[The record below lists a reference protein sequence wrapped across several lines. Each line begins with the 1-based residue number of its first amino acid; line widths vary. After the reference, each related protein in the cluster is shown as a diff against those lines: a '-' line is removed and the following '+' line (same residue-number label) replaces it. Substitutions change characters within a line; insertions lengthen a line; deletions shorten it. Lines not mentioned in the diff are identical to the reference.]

1 MVFALLVPALARAQ
15 PVSSPA
21 LGDPA
26 AVDKPAAVELFEQGR
41 ADLASGNVD
50 AACKKFE
57 QSLKK
62 DPRAVGTLL
71 NLALCNERQGKVA
84 SALALFIEAYDRA
97 NEQSSVEQ
105 RAAAEEHITTLRPQ
119 VPFLVL
125 SRTGASLPGEKLLI
139 DDKIVSLDEKEVPV
153 DPGTHDVT
161 LTAPGRLP
169 FETQVSAKVSAR
181 VKLVLPELAVPK
193 QGVVRVTE
201 SWRRSYGKFATIT
214 GGALL
219 ALAGGGI
226 LYAKHRYDTQF
237 EDPDG
242 AGPKLAHCGSGPAN
256 EQGLETCDRT
266 GKSKVDS
273 ARTIGTTSAVVGGI
287 GAATLV
293 VGLYLWISAPNAVIV
308 TPVAGPEGAGVSV
321 SARF

>member
-1 MVFALLVPALARAQ
+1 MRRLALVLCLVPALALAQ
-15 PVSSPA
+15 PVT
-21 LGDPA
+21 DEPA

-41 ADLASGNVD
+41 VDLAAGNVD

-57 QSLKK
+57 LSLRK

-84 SALALFIEAYDRA
+84 SALTLFIEAFDRA

-105 RAAAEEHITTLRPQ
+105 RTAAEEHIATLRPQ

-125 SRTGASLPGEKLLI
+125 SRTGTALPGEKLLI
-139 DDKIVSLDEKEVPV
+139 DDKVVALDEKEVAV

-181 VKLVLPELAVPK
+181 VKLTLPELAIPK
-193 QGVVRVTE
+193 QGVVRE

-214 GGALL
+214 GGVLVL
-219 ALAGGGI
+219 AAGGGL
-226 LYAKHRYDTQF
+226 LYATRRYDAQF

-242 AGPKLAHCGSGPAN
+242 AGPKLPHCGSGPKTEA
-256 EQGLETCDRT
+256 GLETCDRT

-273 ARTIGTTSAVVGGI
+273 ARTIGTTSAVVGAL

-293 VGLYLWISAPNAVIV
+293 AGVYLWISAPGAVVV

-321 SARF
+321 SGRF

>member
-1 MVFALLVPALARAQ
+1 MWRPVLLSCLLPALALAQ
-15 PVSSPA
+15 PPTEEA
-21 LGDPA
+21 P
-26 AVDKPAAVELFEQGR
+26 AVDKPAAVQLFEQGR
-41 ADLASGNVD
+41 ADLAAGNTD

-57 QSLKK
+57 QSLRM

-97 NEQSSVEQ
+97 NEAGAVEQ
-105 RAAAEEHITTLRPQ
+105 RVAAEEHIATLRPQ

-125 SRTGASLPGEKLLI
+125 VRAGAPLPGEKLLI
-139 DDKIVSLDEKEVPV
+139 DDKVVALDEKEVAV

-169 FETQVSAKVSAR
+169 FETQVSAKVGAR
-181 VKLVLPELAVPK
+181 VKLTLPELAVP
-193 QGVVRVTE
+193 GVVRVRD
-201 SWRRSYGKFATIT
+201 SWRRTYGKFATIT
-214 GGALL
+214 GGVLVGL
-219 ALAGGGI
+219 AAGGVFF
-226 LYAKHRYDTQF
+226 AKRRYDAQF

-242 AGPKLAHCGSGPAN
+242 AGPGLPHCGSGPTT
-256 EQGLETCDRT
+256 EQGLETCNRT

-273 ARTIGTTSAVVGGI
+273 ARTIGTTSAVVGGL

-293 VGLYLWISAPNAVIV
+293 VGVYLWISAPGEVVV
-308 TPVAGPEGAGVSV
+308 TPVAGPEGAGVSI
-321 SARF
+321 SGRF

>member
-1 MVFALLVPALARAQ
+1 VPALAAAE
-15 PVSSPA
+15 PA
-21 LGDPA
+21 TNGPA
-26 AVDKPAAVELFEQGR
+26 AVDTPAAVELFEQGR
-41 ADLASGNVD
+41 ADLAAGKVD

-57 QSLKK
+57 LSLRK

-84 SALALFIEAYDRA
+84 SALSLFIEAYDRA
-97 NEQSSVEQ
+97 NESSSVEQ
-105 RAAAEEHITTLRPQ
+105 RAAAEEHIATLRPQ

-125 SRTGASLPGEKLLI
+125 SRTGAALAGEKLLI
-139 DDKIVSLDEKEVPV
+139 DDKVVSLDEKEVAV
-153 DPGTHDVT
+153 DPGTHDIT

-169 FETQVSAKVSAR
+169 FETQFSAKVSAR
-181 VKLVLPELAVPK
+181 VKLTLPELAIPK
-193 QGVVRVTE
+193 QGVVRVRE

-214 GGALL
+214 GGALV

-242 AGPKLAHCGSGPAN
+242 SGPKLPHCGSGPTTDD
-256 EQGLETCDRT
+256 GLETCDRT

-273 ARTIGTTSAVVGGI
+273 ARTIGTTSAVIGGL

-293 VGLYLWISAPNAVIV
+293 AGIYLWISAPSGVVV

-321 SARF
+321 SGRF